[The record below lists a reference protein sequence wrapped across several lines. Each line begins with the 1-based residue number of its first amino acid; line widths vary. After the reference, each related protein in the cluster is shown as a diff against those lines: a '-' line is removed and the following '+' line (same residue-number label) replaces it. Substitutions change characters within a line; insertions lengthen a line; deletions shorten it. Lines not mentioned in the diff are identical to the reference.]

1 MQLAQRHSPLVQAA
15 YSDLLRGLMD
25 DAVSELRG
33 TPVLRRIS
41 RGDFWYETYRVGNA
55 VKSRYIGPDRPEL
68 RARLDQLKLI
78 REQEASRRDERR
90 RLIRVLRAEN
100 VMGLDAGT
108 GGLLLALAAAG
119 TFRLGGTVVGTHA
132 FRLYE
137 CELGIRLKLDEA
149 ALTNDLDIAAFEQ
162 LSVALE
168 DTASPA
174 LGEVFKDF
182 AFSPVPSL
190 DRERVWRWR
199 QSARDT
205 LVEFLTPSFSG
216 AEDIRPLPTLG
227 VHAQSL
233 HYLNYL
239 ISDPIPAAG
248 IYRSGVLLQTPR
260 PERYAIHKLIVADRR
275 GTGSENLKAR
285 KDLMQAQLLID
296 VLAEDRPDDLRH
308 AYRLAVN
315 SGPRWRQRIASSL
328 KKLPRA
334 SDILRALDGSD

>member
-1 MQLAQRHSPLVQAA
+1 MAQRHSPLVQAA
-15 YSDLLRGLMD
+15 YSDLLRGLLD
-25 DAVSELRG
+25 DAVSDLRG
-33 TPVLRRIS
+33 APVLRRTA
-41 RGDFWYETYRVGNA
+41 RGDFWYDTYRIGTA
-55 VKSRYIGPDRPEL
+55 VKAHYIGPDRPEL

-78 REQEASRRDERR
+78 REQEAARRDERR
-90 RLIRVLRAEN
+90 RLVRVLRAEN

-137 CELGIRLKLDEA
+137 CELGVRLKLDQA
-149 ALTNDLDIAAFEQ
+149 VITNDLDIAAFEQ
-162 LSVALE
+162 LSLALE

-174 LGEVFKDF
+174 LGEVLRDF
-182 AFSPVPSL
+182 SFSPVPSL
-190 DRERVWRWR
+190 SRDRVWRWR

-216 AEDIRPLPTLG
+216 DEDIRPLPTLG

-248 IYRSGVLLQTPR
+248 IYRSGVLLQAPR

-275 GTGSENLKAR
+275 GTGPGALKAR
-285 KDLMQAQLLID
+285 KDLMQAELLID
-296 VLAEDRPDDLRH
+296 VLAEDRPDDLRE
-308 AYRLAVN
+308 AYQVALNA
-315 SGPRWRQRIASSL
+315 GPRWRERIASSL
-328 KKLPRA
+328 QKLPRA
-334 SDILRALDGSD
+334 RDILISLDGSA